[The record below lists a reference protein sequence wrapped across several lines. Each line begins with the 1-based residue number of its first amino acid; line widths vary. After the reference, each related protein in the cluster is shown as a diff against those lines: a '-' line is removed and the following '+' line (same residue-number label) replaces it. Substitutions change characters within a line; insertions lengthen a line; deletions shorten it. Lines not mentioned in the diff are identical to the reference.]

1 MFALLALICFVIAQF
16 QGEII
21 GVNMLLL
28 GLTFV
33 AAHLLWPLA
42 FPWGR
47 PQP

>member
-21 GVNMLLL
+21 GINMLLL

-33 AAHLLWPLA
+33 AAALMWPVAL
-42 FPWGR
+42 PWR
-47 PQP
+47 RSP